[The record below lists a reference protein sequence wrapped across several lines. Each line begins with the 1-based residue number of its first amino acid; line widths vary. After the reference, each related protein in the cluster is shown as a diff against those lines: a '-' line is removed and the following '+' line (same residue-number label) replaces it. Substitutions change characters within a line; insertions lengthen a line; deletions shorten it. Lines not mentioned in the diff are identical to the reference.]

1 MVQGVGT
8 QAIEVTYRVSG
19 ADPATVAE
27 AIRVE
32 QTVEFPLDLTPGWIA
47 REVVGSITNVTA
59 DEVTIAFDAKTA
71 GGGIGQLLNLIW
83 GNVSLFPGVRLTRFD
98 IPDALAHELGGPRFG
113 VPGLRDVF
121 QAPTRPLLMTALKPM
136 GTSAEDL
143 ARMGQILASAG
154 FDIVKDDHGLADQPW
169 ATWMQR
175 ITTIGPAI
183 AKAAS
188 IAGTRTVYAP
198 SLNVPAERI
207 REAAHLAKDHG
218 AGALLVMPGV
228 NGFDALRTL
237 ADDEELNLPL
247 LAHPSFLGS
256 HLVNPDQGIDHGVL
270 LGTLARLA
278 GADVT
283 IFPHPGGRFTFTE
296 SECARI
302 RDCCSADLSG
312 LPSIWPSPAGGMTTD
327 RIDEIIEFYGS
338 DVAILIGGALHRG
351 DLSINAQ
358 QMVATAHRH

>member
-32 QTVEFPLDLTPGWIA
+32 QTVEFPLDLTPEWIA
-47 REVVGSITNVTA
+47 REVVGSVTDITE
-59 DEVTIAFDAKTA
+59 DEVTIAFDPRTA
-71 GGGIGQLLNLIW
+71 SGGIGQLLNLIW

-98 IPDALAHELGGPRFG
+98 VPDVLAHELGGPRFG
-113 VPGLRDVF
+113 VPGLRDLF
-121 QAPTRPLLMTALKPM
+121 QASTRPLLITALKPM
-136 GTSAEDL
+136 GTSAGDL
-143 ARMGQILASAG
+143 ARMGRILARAG

-175 ITTIGPAI
+175 VTTLGPAI
-183 AKAAS
+183 AEAAGA
-188 IAGTRTVYAP
+188 AGTRTVYAP
-198 SLNVPAERI
+198 SLNVPADRI

-237 ADDEELNLPL
+237 ADDGELNLPL

-256 HLVNPDQGIDHGVL
+256 HVVNPDQGIDHGVL

-283 IFPHPGGRFTFTE
+283 IFPHPGGRFSFTE

-302 RDCCSADLSG
+302 RDCCSAELSDL
-312 LPSIWPSPAGGMTTD
+312 LPIWPSPAGGMTTD
-327 RIDEIIEFYGS
+327 RIDEIIEFYGN

-351 DLSINAQ
+351 DLSVNAE
-358 QMVATAHRH
+358 QMVTIAHRH